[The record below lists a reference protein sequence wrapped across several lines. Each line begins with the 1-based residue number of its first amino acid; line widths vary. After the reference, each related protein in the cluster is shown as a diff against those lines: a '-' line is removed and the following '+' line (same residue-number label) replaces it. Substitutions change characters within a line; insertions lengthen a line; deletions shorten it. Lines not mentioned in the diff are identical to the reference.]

1 MKAGPPAQFG
11 IAEVLQHDGRG
22 VVRLTRRGAGP
33 ALVEGPRRA
42 TRGLRLLRPPTG
54 GGSTRRAA
62 RPAARLGEDA
72 GRDPEPSAVIDTRS
86 LRAPPTIPRSTSG
99 WDGGKEVGG
108 RKQYVMVDCL
118 GLLLVVMVTAA
129 SVQDRDAAGPVPARL
144 RARFR
149 KIQLVWAGGGYVGRL
164 VIWAAEKLQLTFEIV
179 KRSDDAS
186 GFVVLRDVGSWR
198 GR

>member
-1 MKAGPPAQFG
+1 M
-11 IAEVLQHDGRG
+11 
-22 VVRLTRRGAGP
+22 
-33 ALVEGPRRA
+33 
-42 TRGLRLLRPPTG
+42 
-54 GGSTRRAA
+54 
-62 RPAARLGEDA
+62 
-72 GRDPEPSAVIDTRS
+72 DTRS
-86 LRAPPTIPRSTSG
+86 LRAAPTIPRSTSG

-108 RKQYVMVDCL
+108 RKRHVMVDSL

-129 SVQDRDAAGPVPARL
+129 SVQDRDAAGPVSARI

-149 KIQLVWAGGGYVGRL
+149 RIQLVRADGGYAGRL
-164 VIWAAEKLQLTFEIV
+164 VIWAAEKLQPTLEIV

>member
-1 MKAGPPAQFG
+1 MTDVEWSGLRDAMPVPPW
-11 IAEVLQHDGRG
+11 LKGRG
-22 VVRLTRRGAGP
+22 GQPEGYAFFRRRRVAALLAELHDRL
-33 ALVEGPRRA
+33 
-42 TRGLRLLRPPTG
+42 RGLVR
-54 GGSTRRAA
+54 
-62 RPAARLGEDA
+62 EDA
-72 GRDPEPSAVIDTRS
+72 GRGSGAALSAAIDTRS
-86 LRAPPTIPRSTSG
+86 LRAAPTIPRSTSG

-108 RKQYVMVDCL
+108 RKRHVMVDSL

-129 SVQDRDAAGPVPARL
+129 SVQDRDAAGPVSARI

-149 KIQLVWAGGGYVGRL
+149 RIQLVRADGGYAGRL
-164 VIWAAEKLQLTFEIV
+164 VIWAAEKLQPTLEIV